1 MVADT
6 VVEKKPD
13 AKSVE
18 KTASNAP
25 PQYVTKE
32 MLLGEVVAKHP
43 KAAFVMLQY
52 GLHCIGCHVSYYETI
67 EQGCLGHGMPPHVME
82 EMLED
87 VNAFIAEEE
96 AEQKLPVADG
106 K

>member
-1 MVADT
+1 MSILTAKSAT
-6 VVEKKPD
+6 EKKQDVKP
-13 AKSVE
+13 AE
-18 KTASNAP
+18 KP
-25 PQYVTKE
+25 VPQQHVTKE

-82 EMLED
+82 EMIED

-96 AEQKLPVADG
+96 AEQKLPADG